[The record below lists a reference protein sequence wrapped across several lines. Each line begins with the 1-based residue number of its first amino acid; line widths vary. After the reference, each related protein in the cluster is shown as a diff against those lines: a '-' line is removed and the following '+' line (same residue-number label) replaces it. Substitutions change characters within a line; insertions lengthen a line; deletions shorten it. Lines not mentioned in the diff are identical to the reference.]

1 MSDQFESIEIALATF
16 IDLAINPY
24 PEPHAFIQEQT
35 LRRMVN
41 RNLNDQNLIYGS
53 LTRAWA
59 IQLLETLESHFSWNT
74 CRVCG
79 RPYKIRQ
86 QTMKAYV
93 KQEDAN
99 EDRFKD
105 RNNAR
110 DKNGYCCKAHEQRVR
125 RKKDKRIS
133 NDQLDKAARKMDE
146 HGR

>member
-1 MSDQFESIEIALATF
+1 
-16 IDLAINPY
+16 
-24 PEPHAFIQEQT
+24 
-35 LRRMVN
+35 MVN

-59 IQLLETLESHFSWNT
+59 IQLLETLESHFSWT
-74 CRVCG
+74 LHAYAGDRTRFVS
-79 RPYKIRQ
+79 K
-86 QTMKAYV
+86 TMKAYV

-110 DKNGYCCKAHEQRVR
+110 DKNGYCCKAHTSSASDV
-125 RKKDKRIS
+125 KDKRI
-133 NDQLDKAARKMDE
+133 NVTTQLDKAARKMDE